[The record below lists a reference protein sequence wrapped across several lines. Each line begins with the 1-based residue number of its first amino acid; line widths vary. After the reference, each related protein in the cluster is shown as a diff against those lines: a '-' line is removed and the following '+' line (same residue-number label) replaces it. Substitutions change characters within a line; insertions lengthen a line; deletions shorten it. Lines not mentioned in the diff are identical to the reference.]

1 MGVGSLQFVTPVYVT
16 EIAPVRVRGLLLMLY
31 NFWYV
36 SSSSLSHAL
45 AIRDEDCHI
54 DICQLSSTQE
64 YSH

>member
-36 SSSSLSHAL
+36 SSSSLTHASS
-45 AIRDEDCHI
+45 IRDEDCHI
-54 DICQLSSTQE
+54 DNRSPLIDPKA
-64 YSH
+64 